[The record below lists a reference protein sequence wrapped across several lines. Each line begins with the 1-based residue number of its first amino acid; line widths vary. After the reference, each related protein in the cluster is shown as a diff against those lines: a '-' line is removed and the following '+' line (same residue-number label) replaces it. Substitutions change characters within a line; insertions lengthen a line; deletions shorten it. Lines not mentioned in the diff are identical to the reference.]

1 MKTTTEEILGQK
13 PAEVFPP
20 GEFIRDELEERC
32 WTQSD
37 LAKIMGRSQPAINEI
52 ISGKR
57 SITPETA
64 IALGSAF
71 GTSAELWLNLES
83 AFQLSKVDAEDQGAI
98 RERAKIFE
106 SAPIKDLEKR
116 AWIKTT
122 RKIADLRHELAHFF
136 QVPEVEKLRAAAK
149 SSIQSSELTPEQ
161 LAWCIRALRLKI
173 HT

>member
-1 MKTTTEEILGQK
+1 MKTTTDEITDQ

-83 AFQLSKVDAEDQGAI
+83 AFRLAETNCPRG
-98 RERAKIFE
+98 F
-106 SAPIKDLEKR
+106 DLGH
-116 AWIKTT
+116 AVQDVT
-122 RKIADLRHELAHFF
+122 
-136 QVPEVEKLRAAAK
+136 
-149 SSIQSSELTPEQ
+149 
-161 LAWCIRALRLKI
+161 
-173 HT
+173 